1 MNHVHLSGFYYEPR
15 VKNCDKCYD
24 RRVQDITSAYKN
36 DPDTVFSDQKD
47 SMGHNISPEI

>member
-1 MNHVHLSGFYYEPR
+1 ML
-15 VKNCDKCYD
+15 KQCDKCYD
-24 RRVQDITSAYKN
+24 RRVQDVTSAYKN